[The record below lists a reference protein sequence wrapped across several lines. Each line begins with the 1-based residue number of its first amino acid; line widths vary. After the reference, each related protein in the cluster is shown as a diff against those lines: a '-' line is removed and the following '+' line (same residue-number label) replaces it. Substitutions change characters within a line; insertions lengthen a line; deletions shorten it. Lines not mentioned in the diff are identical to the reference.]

1 VTLRQKY
8 QRFGFKAARAKLL
21 RQCQS
26 GFRVSKCRSEIHQ
39 RMPAEECRMM
49 TNHLRAPMS
58 HSCRSRNC
66 RVGYRERASGVAGKP
81 LCEGHHRAVRH
92 FNAAEAV
99 PLA

>member
-1 VTLRQKY
+1 MPAVY
-8 QRFGFKAARAKLL
+8 SLL
-21 RQCQS
+21 AV
-26 GFRVSKCRSEIHQ
+26 GANGKVAVSSEIHQ

-66 RVGYRERASGVAGKP
+66 RVGDRERASGIAGKP